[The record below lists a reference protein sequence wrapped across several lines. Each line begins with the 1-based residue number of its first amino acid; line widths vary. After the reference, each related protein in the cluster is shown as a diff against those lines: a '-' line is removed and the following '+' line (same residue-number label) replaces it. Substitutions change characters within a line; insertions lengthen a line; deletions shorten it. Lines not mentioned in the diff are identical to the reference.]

1 MENRTPVAICSDSYF
16 FEKDKSNSILVMG
29 VGNYLMGDEGIG
41 VHIIQEMSKIQFPG
55 YVDIL
60 DGGTGGFLLL
70 NCFEAYKTII
80 FIDATMDGK
89 PAGTISLIRPKFASD
104 FPSALSVHDVGLK
117 DMIEAVY
124 LMEVVPDIHLFTVSI
139 EEINPMTIELND
151 KVQLVAGFHEGMTA
165 MFGTE
170 PETADNMELGFRY
183 ADGTTGV
190 EAFYFES
197 DYQSLKAAC
206 TNSQGGSCDEGD
218 VFDGGAVDVS
228 GIELSASMVVAG
240 LNGVSYPLG
249 VTYTSTDAT
258 FGNSFDD
265 DGEYWGVVAAGDD
278 VPYVPDSSLALV
290 AGFAGANGL
299 TGNMRYVSNGSS
311 CSTAACG
318 TYQTIDSHSYLDLS
332 LRKALNTNMDL
343 YVVIENMLDNEDV
356 VARAPK
362 DGIRSQ
368 KPRTMKVGF
377 SLNF

>member
-1 MENRTPVAICSDSYF
+1 MYQE
-16 FEKDKSNSILVMG
+16 L
-29 VGNYLMGDEGIG
+29 NYL
-41 VHIIQEMSKIQFPG
+41 
-55 YVDIL
+55 
-60 DGGTGGFLLL
+60 LLW
-70 NCFEAYKTII
+70 
-80 FIDATMDGK
+80 
-89 PAGTISLIRPKFASD
+89 
-104 FPSALSVHDVGLK
+104 
-117 DMIEAVY
+117 
-124 LMEVVPDIHLFTVSI
+124 
-139 EEINPMTIELND
+139 
-151 KVQLVAGFHEGMTA
+151 
-165 MFGTE
+165 
-170 PETADNMELGFRY
+170 
-183 ADGTTGV
+183 
-190 EAFYFES
+190 
-197 DYQSLKAAC
+197 
-206 TNSQGGSCDEGD
+206 
-218 VFDGGAVDVS
+218 
-228 GIELSASMVVAG
+228 VVAG

-332 LRKALNTNMDL
+332 LRKALNADTDV